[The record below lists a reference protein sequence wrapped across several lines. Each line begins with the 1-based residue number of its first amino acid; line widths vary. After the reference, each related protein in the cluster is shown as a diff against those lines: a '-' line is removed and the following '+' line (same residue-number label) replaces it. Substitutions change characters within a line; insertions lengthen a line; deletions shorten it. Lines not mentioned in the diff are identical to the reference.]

1 MESNHIYR
9 MKGFPLA
16 FSLALI
22 TIFHSISDPATADLD
37 PAETVIKSSVFNTWC
52 GNRVNDFEVSIEG
65 DRLLM
70 NGKDGIDKS

>member
-9 MKGFPLA
+9 MKGFQLA

-22 TIFHSISDPATADLD
+22 TVFHSISDPATADLD